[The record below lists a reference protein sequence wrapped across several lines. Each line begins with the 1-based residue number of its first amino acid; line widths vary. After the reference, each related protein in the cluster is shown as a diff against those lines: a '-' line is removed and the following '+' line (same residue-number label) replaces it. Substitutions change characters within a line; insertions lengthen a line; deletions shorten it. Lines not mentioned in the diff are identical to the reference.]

1 MINRRFDL
9 KNGDVV
15 AIVGYRA
22 GCGKTDLALTLAEQI
37 CEQQKTYVITKSRDF
52 RVTEYGRFCLDEMGI
67 PTNKFGIGQEPSED
81 IQVTIHDGV
90 IPESATK
97 IIYIVPTPL
106 ADTNLGINDKQHID
120 FCRQV
125 RIRISDLSDAPVE
138 FIEEH
143 EIGLMHS
150 RQSDLTQTDW
160 IVIHEL
166 EKQLLAGTDVGNI
179 RRFIREV
186 KNKDW
191 DYVHKF

>member
-15 AIVGYRA
+15 AIAGYRA
-22 GCGKTDLALTLAEQI
+22 GCGKTDLALALAEQI
-37 CEQQKTYVITKSRDF
+37 CEQHKTYVVTNSRDF

-67 PTNKFGIGQEPSED
+67 PTNKFEIGQEPPED
-81 IQVTIHDGV
+81 NEVAIYDGE
-90 IPESATK
+90 IPENATK

-106 ADTNLGINDKQHID
+106 ADNNLGINDKQHIE

-125 RIRISDLSDAPVE
+125 RIRINDVYNVAVE

-150 RQSDLTQTDW
+150 RQRDLTQTDW
-160 IVIHEL
+160 IVIREL
-166 EKQLLAGTDVGNI
+166 EKQLLTGTDVGNT

-186 KNKDW
+186 KNKNW

>member
-1 MINRRFDL
+1 M
-9 KNGDVV
+9 
-15 AIVGYRA
+15 
-22 GCGKTDLALTLAEQI
+22 
-37 CEQQKTYVITKSRDF
+37 
-52 RVTEYGRFCLDEMGI
+52 
-67 PTNKFGIGQEPSED
+67 
-81 IQVTIHDGV
+81 
-90 IPESATK
+90 
-97 IIYIVPTPL
+97 
-106 ADTNLGINDKQHID
+106 
-120 FCRQV
+120 
-125 RIRISDLSDAPVE
+125 E

-160 IVIHEL
+160 IVIREL

>member
-15 AIVGYRA
+15 AIAGYRA
-22 GCGKTDLALTLAEQI
+22 GCGKTDLALALAEQI
-37 CEQQKTYVITKSRDF
+37 CEQYKVYVVTNSRDF
-52 RVTEYGRFCLDEMGI
+52 RVTEYGRFCLNEMGI
-67 PTNKFGIGQEPSED
+67 PAAQFGIGQEPSED

-106 ADTNLGINDKQHID
+106 ADTNLGINDKQHIE

-125 RIRISDLSDAPVE
+125 RIRINDVYNVAVE

-150 RQSDLTQTDW
+150 RQRDLKQTDW
-160 IVIHEL
+160 IVIREL
-166 EKQLLAGTDVGNI
+166 EKQLLTGTDVGNT